1 VNPIPLKQWIHE
13 KAAREGRRPSALY
26 SRLARGKYP
35 ALLLCRFN
43 QRVVFVV
50 EVESPARGDARPTSP
65 APPTLARGLQK
76 RTLKVCKNEKEKSE

>member
-1 VNPIPLKQWIHE
+1 MNPIPLKQWIHE

-35 ALLLCRFN
+35 ALLLCRLN

-50 EVESPARGDARPTSP
+50 EAGPA
-65 APPTLARGLQK
+65 LARGLQK
-76 RTLKVCKNEKEKSE
+76 RTLKVPQNEKEKSE